1 MADAQDFLKDFPLL
15 NREING
21 RKIAYLDNGATTQKP
36 EQMIQS
42 ICGYYGGCNA
52 NPHRG
57 AYALSVKATD
67 IYENARKRTAQFIK
81 AKRPEEIIFT
91 KNATEALNLVAYSY
105 GLSNVQAGDEIVIS
119 VSEHHSNL
127 VPWQFVAR
135 SRGAV
140 LKYIYLETDGN
151 LSQEDIETKITE
163 KTKIVA
169 VTQVSNVLGL
179 KNDVKSI
186 VKKAHSVGAVAVVDG
201 SQSVAHMA
209 VDVTDL
215 DADFF
220 AFSGHKMLSPMGIG
234 VLYGKYELL
243 DAMPPFLMGGD
254 MIEYVQEQETTWAEV
269 PSKFEAGTQ
278 NVGGAAGL
286 TAAIDYLEKI
296 TFDRI
301 EAIEKELVDY
311 ALPQLQELPYV
322 ELYGCDSQQ
331 DNKTGI
337 IAFNIKDVHPHDVA
351 TILDSYG
358 VAVRAGHHCA
368 QPLHRFLGLN
378 ASCRA
383 SFYLYNTREDIDRW
397 IDAVKK
403 VRGVLGYG
411 A

>member
-140 LKYIYLETDGN
+140 LKYIYLEKDGN
-151 LSQEDIETKITE
+151 LSQEDI
-163 KTKIVA
+163 
-169 VTQVSNVLGL
+169 GL
-179 KNDVKSI
+179 
-186 VKKAHSVGAVAVVDG
+186 
-201 SQSVAHMA
+201 
-209 VDVTDL
+209 
-215 DADFF
+215 F
-220 AFSGHKMLSPMGIG
+220 
-234 VLYGKYELL
+234 Y
-243 DAMPPFLMGGD
+243 
-254 MIEYVQEQETTWAEV
+254 
-269 PSKFEAGTQ
+269 
-278 NVGGAAGL
+278 
-286 TAAIDYLEKI
+286 
-296 TFDRI
+296 
-301 EAIEKELVDY
+301 
-311 ALPQLQELPYV
+311 
-322 ELYGCDSQQ
+322 
-331 DNKTGI
+331 
-337 IAFNIKDVHPHDVA
+337 
-351 TILDSYG
+351 SYTL
-358 VAVRAGHHCA
+358 AK
-368 QPLHRFLGLN
+368 L
-378 ASCRA
+378 
-383 SFYLYNTREDIDRW
+383 
-397 IDAVKK
+397 
-403 VRGVLGYG
+403 
-411 A
+411 